1 MFDRGGAIVG
11 ANIDNYLLENTRIVH
26 QAPDERNYHIFYQ
39 FVKGVSSTQR
49 EKYKLFPSP
58 NDVRRGFFP
67 LFLRMVLYSFYFVFS
82 VPLFVEW

>member
-39 FVKGVSSTQR
+39 FVKGVNAAQR
-49 EKYKLFPSP
+49 EIYRLHPSP
-58 NDVRRGFFP
+58 ADVPTSSSIFFS
-67 LFLRMVLYSFYFVFS
+67 LAFNIVS
-82 VPLFVEW
+82 